1 MIERDRKTEKNK
13 EREKQYLVK
22 LSKIDRRAKGRDKV
36 LESNIF
42 PLVSS
47 RSICRDLLD
56 GCSV

>member
-47 RSICRDLLD
+47 RSICL
-56 GCSV
+56 